1 MATEKTLEKRKNG
14 NGSVAQQGAQEL
26 ADRPVL
32 TPAVDIH
39 ENEHE
44 YLLVADVPGVSAGSV
59 TIRYDRGELVMQA
72 MRKLDDMEVDYR
84 RSFRVPDVI
93 DPSKIEAKLDH
104 GVLTVHLAKA
114 EDVKPRKI
122 QIKTA

>member
-1 MATEKTLEKRKNG
+1 MADEKTLKKRNG
-14 NGSVAQQGAQEL
+14 NGSVAQQQGAQEL

-59 TIRYDRGELVMQA
+59 SIRYDRGELNLQA
-72 MRKLDDMEVDYR
+72 TRKLDDTEVDYR

-93 DPSKIEAKLDH
+93 DPAKIEAKLDH
-104 GVLTVHLAKA
+104 GVLTVHLRKA

-122 QIKTA
+122 EVKTA